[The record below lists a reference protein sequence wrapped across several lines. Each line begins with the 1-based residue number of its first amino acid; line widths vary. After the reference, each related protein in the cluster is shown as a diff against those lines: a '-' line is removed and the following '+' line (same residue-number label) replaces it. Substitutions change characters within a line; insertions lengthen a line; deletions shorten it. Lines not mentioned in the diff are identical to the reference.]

1 VPAAA
6 AIQLPA
12 RIHDGEDERPQ
23 EEHAGPRVLAFEQAR
38 GAQVRRSLRLDPLG
52 LRHHLP
58 DVVVKRVFPVLARVV
73 RRRVHGDGGLPAVRP
88 GDFTVHG
95 DDLERPRDLLRQ
107 WRR

>member
-1 VPAAA
+1 MRVPACSPSSRRAA
-6 AIQLPA
+6 
-12 RIHDGEDERPQ
+12 
-23 EEHAGPRVLAFEQAR
+23 PRC
-38 GAQVRRSLRLDPLG
+38 GAVSASIRS
-52 LRHHLP
+52 RHHLP
-58 DVVVKRVFPVLARVV
+58 DVVGKRVFPVLARVV